1 MVDINNFI
9 IVFKCLWIKRLI
21 KLYKFWMDIFYIIN
35 GYDFLQKLYDFGDIF
50 VLECLYKENNVFFER
65 CFLFFV
71 MLYKDD

>member
-50 VLECLYKENNVFFER
+50 VLECLYKENNVFW
-65 CFLFFV
+65 
-71 MLYKDD
+71 KDDMFFIFGYVI